1 MTTET
6 QITEY
11 RESPGLEANRLALI
25 KSVQDL
31 IKQNLEQGVT
41 PADYQIA
48 GFSGMQN
55 AGFDLAKSGIGAYSP
70 YLQAGGQGVQAGMDA
85 VTGASLPIMNEAYQ
99 QASAGIG
106 KYDTYRDDSLQQMK
120 DATSGGLGYLAK
132 GAQGLEGTGEAF
144 DPSSTAAFMNP
155 YESAAVQQALADIQ
169 RQGDIQA
176 LQGRANAVSSGAFGG
191 ARSGIMEAEM
201 GRNVLDQ
208 QGRTAANMRNAGY
221 LNAQRAAQQAF
232 EASKARQLQG
242 AGMLGQMGS
251 AYGSLG
257 QAGAKGYG
265 DIGLRYGALDQSG
278 IGQLANIGTSTA
290 GIGSQLANIGVQQA
304 GIGELA
310 SRLNLSDVNTLMSL
324 GGVQQSNQQSILDAQ
339 RANEAGNQEYPFKLY
354 SFLSDIYKNN
364 PGASTQF
371 STTSGSNASPFQQFA
386 GFGLGALTAGAAAKK
401 ANLF

>member
-1 MTTET
+1 MATET

-11 RESPGLEANRLALI
+11 RESPGIEAKRLALI
-25 KSVQDL
+25 NNVQDL
-31 IKQNLEQGVT
+31 IKQNLEQGIT

-106 KYDTYRDDSLQQMK
+106 KYDTYRDDSLQHMK

-242 AGMLGQMGS
+242 AGMT
-251 AYGSLG
+251 
-257 QAGAKGYG
+257 G
-265 DIGLRYGALDQSG
+265 DLGLRYGALDQSG

-310 SRLNLSDVNTLMSL
+310 SKLNLSDVNTLMTL
-324 GGVQQSNQQSILDAQ
+324 GGVQQANQQSILDAQ
-339 RANEAGNQEYPFKLY
+339 RANQAGNQEYPFKLY
-354 SFLSDIYKNN
+354 SYLSDTYKNN
-364 PGASTQF
+364 PGAYTQF
-371 STTSGSNASPFQQFA
+371 STTNTTAPSALQTLGGLAVA
-386 GFGLGALTAGAAAKK
+386 GGATYAGAKK
-401 ANLF
+401 SGLFG

>member
-1 MTTET
+1 MATET

-11 RESPGLEANRLALI
+11 RESPGIEAKRLALI
-25 KSVQDL
+25 NNVQDL
-31 IKQNLEQGVT
+31 IKQNLEQGIT

-106 KYDTYRDDSLQQMK
+106 KYDTYRDSALSQ
-120 DATSGGLGYLAK
+120 
-132 GAQGLEGTGEAF
+132 LEGTGEAF

-155 YESAAVQQALADIQ
+155 YEDAAVQQALADIQ

-191 ARSGIMEAEM
+191 ARSGIMESEM

-242 AGMLGQMGS
+242 AGMT
-251 AYGSLG
+251 
-257 QAGAKGYG
+257 G
-265 DIGLRYGALDQSG
+265 DLGLRYGALDQSG

-310 SRLNLSDVNTLMSL
+310 SKLNLSDVNTLMTL
-324 GGVQQSNQQSILDAQ
+324 GGQERALQNSILEAQ
-339 RANEAGNQEYPFKLY
+339 RLNQAGNQEYPFKLY
-354 SFLSDIYKNN
+354 SFLSDIYKSN

-371 STTSGSNASPFQQFA
+371 STTNTSSPSAFQTVA
-386 GFGLGALTAGAAAKK
+386 GYGLGALTAGAAAKK

>member
-11 RESPGLEANRLALI
+11 RESPGLEAKRIALI
-25 KSVQDL
+25 NSVNDL
-31 IKQNLEQGVT
+31 VKQNLEKGIT

-191 ARSGIMEAEM
+191 ARSGIMESEM

-242 AGMLGQMGS
+242 AGMT
-251 AYGSLG
+251 
-257 QAGAKGYG
+257 G
-265 DIGLRYGALDQSG
+265 DLGLRYGALDQSG

-371 STTSGSNASPFQQFA
+371 TTTSGSNASPFQQVA